1 MFLSTHYSD
10 KYYVFPQIHL
20 SEILDNKI
28 VGQNWKMA
36 LRHINQKSIDFLL
49 VRKTDLR
56 PLLGIELDDWSHDSE
71 ERKLRDVNV
80 ETIFKEAGFPLV
92 RLRNIHHLSENELLL
107 NINSKLIQ

>member
-1 MFLSTHYSD
+1 MGCEKDTKRPLFIYICD
-10 KYYVFPQIHL
+10 KCF
-20 SEILDNKI
+20 
-28 VGQNWKMA
+28 
-36 LRHINQKSIDFLL
+36 
-49 VRKTDLR
+49 RKTDLR